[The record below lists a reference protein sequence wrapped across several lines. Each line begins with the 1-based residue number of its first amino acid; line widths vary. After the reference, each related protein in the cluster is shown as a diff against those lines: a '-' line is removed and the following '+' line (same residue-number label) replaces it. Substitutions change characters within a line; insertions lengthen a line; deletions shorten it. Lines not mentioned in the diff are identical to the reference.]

1 MDQSDDDDGGGVY
14 NFSSFYHNATSIN
27 RVTLHQDKFV
37 VHTYNRTL
45 VLSHRL
51 RLSAVRSWSLCPLPI

>member
-1 MDQSDDDDGGGVY
+1 MDQSDDDGGGGVY

-27 RVTLHQDKFV
+27 RVTLHQNKFV

-45 VLSHRL
+45 VLIDL
-51 RLSAVRSWSLCPLPI
+51 D